1 MSDQGV
7 TQAGTES
14 PRHGASLFVRR
25 WLANPLRMGSV
36 VPSSPALCREVV
48 RCGWPEPGGVV
59 LDLGAGTGVIS
70 RAFLEAGLHP
80 ERLVSVEIDRKL
92 ATHLRTTLPG
102 VEVLECDAR
111 ALRHY
116 LPARFHGRVT
126 SVVCGIPLVL
136 LPLARQRAFIEAIFS
151 IAPGRGFLHFSYCIT
166 SPLPSGRHGLTA
178 RREAWTLL
186 NLPPASVWRYTPVL
200 AGCR

>member
-7 TQAGTES
+7 EPVTHAS
-14 PRHGASLFVRR
+14 PIRGVSLFVRR

-36 VPSSPALCREVV
+36 VPSSPSLCREVV

-70 RAFLEAGLHP
+70 RAFLDAGLHP
-80 ERLVSVEIDRKL
+80 ERLVSVEIDPSL
-92 ATHLRTTLPG
+92 AAHLRATLPG
-102 VEVLECDAR
+102 VEVLACAAR
-111 ALRHY
+111 DLRAH
-116 LPARFHGRVT
+116 LPARFQGRVT

-136 LPLARQRAFIEAIFS
+136 LPLARQRAFIQAIFS
-151 IAPGRGFLHFSYCIT
+151 IAPGRDFLHFSYCVT
-166 SPLPSGRHGLTA
+166 SPLPARRHGLIA
-178 RREAWTLL
+178 KREAWTPL

-200 AGCR
+200 ADRH